1 MKTWRYRIKSPTMA
15 ILPAQGKLVNVTVP
29 VDVVIDVAR
38 FPQADDRL
46 VPVFWN
52 NTEYLMFAQDL
63 RKRSERLD

>member
-15 ILPAQGKLVNVTVP
+15 ILPSQEKRVNVTLP
-29 VDVVIDVAR
+29 VDVAR

-46 VPVFWN
+46 VQVLWN

-63 RKRSERLD
+63 RERSEPLD